1 MKQYFIRS
9 AAISGSRL
17 QRLSYLFFF
26 FFFVGIS
33 LSVII
38 VRVLFFNHQ
47 NKVLQIIV
55 RVLFFNHQNKVLQIE
70 QVLQNLIESSFMN
83 R

>member
-1 MKQYFIRS
+1 MQLEAEMKFAEWNEAVFYSFG
-9 AAISGSRL
+9 ARL
-17 QRLSYLFFF
+17 QFQAVDFNALSVFF

-47 NKVLQIIV
+47 NKVLQI
-55 RVLFFNHQNKVLQIE
+55 E
-70 QVLQNLIESSFMN
+70 QVLQNLIESPFMN